1 MISNSQIFTSSVFGN
16 GSGMTSAEQSERN
29 TNTIEKVYQEYI
41 ISKFNNKVP
50 LVPSNQVKAKD

>member
-1 MISNSQIFTSSVFGN
+1 
-16 GSGMTSAEQSERN
+16 MTSAEQSERN